1 MKQWRRV
8 MRELYEKQ
16 WRRVMR
22 ELYEAMEE
30 GNERT
35 I

>member
-8 MRELYEKQ
+8 I
-16 WRRVMR
+16 R

-30 GNERT
+30 GNESMEEGNERT